1 MQVTAERGTKTR
13 VRNKAKWKLVKER
26 PSRLQ
31 SAPRD
36 PQDGDSDSDDDWSS
50 GLISHHSH
58 QEEVQA
64 DHEDE
69 EGIDGGDEE
78 AQQPEPA
85 PSHSPIATRTRNKL
99 ASVQLSPRERK
110 RRRVKAIKRDK
121 QDMRSGGNIT

>member
-50 GLISHHSH
+50 GLISH
-58 QEEVQA
+58 QEEVQNNQRRMRKGLM
-64 DHEDE
+64 E
-69 EGIDGGDEE
+69 EMRRLSSQNQLRVTAILP
-78 AQQPEPA
+78 QEPGT
-85 PSHSPIATRTRNKL
+85 S
-99 ASVQLSPRERK
+99 
-110 RRRVKAIKRDK
+110 
-121 QDMRSGGNIT
+121 